1 MKWCPSRGLGGKGP
15 PYIFRDSYQ
24 LVIAKLMEA
33 VDASLKELAGYYL
46 S

>member
-1 MKWCPSRGLGGKGP
+1 MCGSVSGQGP

-24 LVIAKLMEA
+24 LVVARLVVA

>member
-1 MKWCPSRGLGGKGP
+1 MRGWVSGQGP

-24 LVIAKLMEA
+24 LVNARLVEA
-33 VDASLKELAGYYL
+33 VGASLKELAGYYL